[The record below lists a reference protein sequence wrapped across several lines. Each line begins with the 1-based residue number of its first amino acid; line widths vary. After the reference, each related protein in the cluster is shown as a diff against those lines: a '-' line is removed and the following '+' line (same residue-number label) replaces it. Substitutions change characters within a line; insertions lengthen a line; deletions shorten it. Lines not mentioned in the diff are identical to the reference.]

1 MQTIH
6 QAQREDNQLLV
17 ITHVLQ
23 LLTFVTGFGGL
34 IVPLIFWLTK
44 RDEIIDM
51 NEHGKAIVNFQLS
64 LILYSIIAIP
74 LLFILVGFVV
84 FFAIGI
90 VALIF
95 PIINAVKASNSQPIY
110 YPLSIPFIK

>member
-1 MQTIH
+1 MHTTH
-6 QAQREDNQLLV
+6 QVQREDNQLLI
-17 ITHVLQ
+17 ITHVMQ

-34 IVPLIFWLTK
+34 IVPLIIWLTK

-84 FFAIGI
+84 FFVI
-90 VALIF
+90 VILGLVF
-95 PIINAVKASNSQPIY
+95 PIINAVKASNNEPIY
-110 YPLSIPFIK
+110 YPLTIPFIR

>member
-1 MQTIH
+1 MNTTH
-6 QAQREDNQLLV
+6 QVQREDNQLLT

-23 LLTFVTGFGGL
+23 LLAFGTGFGGL
-34 IVPLIFWLTK
+34 LVPLIIWLTK

-84 FFAIGI
+84 LFAIAILGL
-90 VALIF
+90 VF
-95 PIINAVKASNSQPIY
+95 PIINAVKANNKEPIY
-110 YPLSIPFIK
+110 YPLTIPFIR